1 MITQI
6 SLFQVLLW
14 YTFVVIAFLFW
25 ILFMVAF
32 NINRQRLSWLWA
44 QFFLFIGFVF
54 AVAFEKKRCKYINQ
68 NKKELIVIDYD

>member
-1 MITQI
+1 MVTEI

-14 YTFVVIAFLFW
+14 YTFVVICFIFW

-44 QFFLFIGFVF
+44 QFFLFLGLVF
-54 AVAFEKKRCKYINQ
+54 AVVFEKKRCKYINQ

>member
-1 MITQI
+1 MVTET

-14 YTFVVIAFLFW
+14 YTFVVISFIFW

-44 QFFLFIGFVF
+44 QFFLLLGLIF
-54 AVAFEKKRCKYINQ
+54 AVVFEKKRCKYINQ

>member
-1 MITQI
+1 MVTET

-14 YTFVVIAFLFW
+14 YTFVVISFIFW

-44 QFFLFIGFVF
+44 QFFLLLGLIF
-54 AVAFEKKRCKYINQ
+54 AVVFEKKRCKYINQ
-68 NKKELIVIDYD
+68 NKKQLIVIDYD